1 MLQRRVR
8 FFRAPAPALGAAA
21 GRGSASQYSCLTR
34 CLEPTL
40 IYKSSISVFPTI
52 LPQGEVSRIG
62 EMAEKATLQHL
73 NHPQGSPVHS
83 PTRECHCHTSR
94 NCKSPVSAA
103 SFTHHPLHDLIYKAK
118 AVWQNS
124 SHRIQMSVEQTGFLA
139 LAPFPS
145 GCSGS
150 GTDAAPRM
158 SSSLFQVVFALGNL
172 LGNQNKILLGL

>member
-83 PTRECHCHTSR
+83 PTRNVIATLPGIVKALSQQPASR
-94 NCKSPVSAA
+94 TIPCTI
-103 SFTHHPLHDLIYKAK
+103 SFTRQKLFGKTAHTGSKCRWSRQDSWRWLPFHP
-118 AVWQNS
+118 
-124 SHRIQMSVEQTGFLA
+124 
-139 LAPFPS
+139 
-145 GCSGS
+145 
-150 GTDAAPRM
+150 AAPAQAPT
-158 SSSLFQVVFALGNL
+158 LVQG
-172 LGNQNKILLGL
+172 